1 MRKADTY
8 RGTKACPGALRLL
21 IVRGRRS
28 VTYSGGRN
36 RYRRPMCRPMLFT
49 TTRAGLGVVIGRR
62 DDNDDRPYLHASE
75 LQSNVKGVLFLLLSA
90 RASLLRHCT
99 DKLCLRTIE
108 DCVSSFRVQHNLT
121 DEDADE
127 GVLWEE
133 TSVEGLLRLL
143 EYLQGEAS
151 DTLHDQR
158 CAEQLKLCI
167 ELGLSLAAT
176 PT

>member
-1 MRKADTY
+1 
-8 RGTKACPGALRLL
+8 
-21 IVRGRRS
+21 
-28 VTYSGGRN
+28 
-36 RYRRPMCRPMLFT
+36 
-49 TTRAGLGVVIGRR
+49 
-62 DDNDDRPYLHASE
+62 
-75 LQSNVKGVLFLLLSA
+75 
-90 RASLLRHCT
+90 
-99 DKLCLRTIE
+99 
-108 DCVSSFRVQHNLT
+108 VSSFRAQHNLT